1 MTNEPGRAIDE
12 VRLMLQAAE
21 NAADADA
28 AAALMADDVVL
39 MVPDFPVQ
47 EGKEASTA
55 FLRDVMAWLF
65 EHFHRQVTYV
75 SAEVAVIGDTAF
87 DRGTFE
93 FTCTPRTGG
102 ETTQATGKYLWLL
115 RRMSGAWKVA
125 RMIVCRDSEDEPE
138 PLEASDSG
146 SAMPAE

>member
-1 MTNEPGRAIDE
+1 MTDEHGQAIDE
-12 VRLMLQAAE
+12 VRQRLQAAE

-28 AAALMADDVVL
+28 AAALMTDDVVL

-65 EHFHRQVTYV
+65 EHFDRQVTYV

-93 FTCTPRTGG
+93 FTCTPRTAG

-115 RRMSGAWKVA
+115 RRTSGSWKVT

-138 PLEASDSG
+138 PVEMSDSG
-146 SAMPAE
+146 SGIPGE